1 MYTKPSEINLG
12 FTDKKH
18 PVGTHM
24 CMIFQDEK
32 ERRRIIAK
40 FISRGLTDGEA
51 VAYYADVMTREEVIE
66 WLRELEID
74 IPNEIALN
82 NLVIQDT
89 RTAYCSSGKFVPD
102 EMLNRLKS
110 FYIQANGHGYTNV
123 RVSGEMSWALKG
135 VPGSKRLME
144 YEARVNEVLK
154 THPITAI
161 CQYDAARFSGYW
173 ILDAL
178 KVHPMM
184 IVRGHIIHNPY
195 YMGPDLFL
203 KEFSDRVENKMTSW
217 I

>member
-1 MYTKPSEINLG
+1 MSTKRSEINLG
-12 FTDKKH
+12 FTDKKY
-18 PVGTHM
+18 PAGTHI

-40 FISRGLTDGEA
+40 FIGRGLTDGEE
-51 VAYYADVMTREEVIE
+51 VAYFADVMTREEVIE
-66 WLRELEID
+66 WLRESEID

-82 NLVIQDT
+82 NLVVQDT
-89 RTAYCSSGKFVPD
+89 HTAYCSSGEFVPD
-102 EMLNRLKS
+102 EMLKRLKS
-110 FYIQANGHGYTNV
+110 FYIQSNGHGYTNL

-135 VPGSKRLME
+135 IPGSKRLME

-154 THPITAI
+154 IYPITAI

-184 IVRGHIIHNPY
+184 IVKGQIIRNPY
-195 YMGPDLFL
+195 YITPDLFL
-203 KEFSDRVENKMTSW
+203 KEYSDRVENKMTSW